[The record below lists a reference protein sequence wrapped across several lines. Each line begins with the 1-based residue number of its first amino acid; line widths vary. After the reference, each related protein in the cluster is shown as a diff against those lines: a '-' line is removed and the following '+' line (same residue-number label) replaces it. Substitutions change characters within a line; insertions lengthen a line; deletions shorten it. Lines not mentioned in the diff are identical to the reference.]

1 MISINIIMFIIVVVV
16 VIIIIIIIII
26 INTLINW
33 DSFAVLT
40 KGTRQ
45 HLLFDFYLCFD
56 PLALIAVLF

>member
-1 MISINIIMFIIVVVV
+1 MISINIIMFIIV
-16 VIIIIIIIII
+16 IIIIIIIII
-26 INTLINW
+26 IIYTLINW